1 MIPTHIEEKLRMFR
15 EGTYEILRD
24 REQTDLK
31 EKNKEGKACLS
42 CTAQGELLIFV
53 IPEKYVF
60 PYLDGDVKGNK
71 ACADKFLFNLD
82 KESKTW
88 DLHIIEFKKTIDTS
102 SIGKS
107 QWQFT
112 MGIYNAR
119 GIAGFLGM
127 EIKNIYLYSGFQNDK
142 LAGEQ
147 SLIALRA
154 SNNRDA
160 VRKIRQWKEDRYE
173 LRIDGENRIF
183 QHQKIQL
190 DSEGNGS
197 VLI

>member
-15 EGTYEILRD
+15 EETYEILRD
-24 REQTDLK
+24 REQTVLK

-42 CTAQGELLIFV
+42 CTAQGQLLIFV
-53 IPEKYVF
+53 SPENNVL
-60 PYLDGDVKGNK
+60 PYLDGKIEGNT
-71 ACADKFLFNLD
+71 ACADKFLFKLNE
-82 KESKTW
+82 ESKTW
-88 DLHIIEFKKTIDTS
+88 DLHIIEFKKTIDTT

-107 QWQFT
+107 RWQFT

-127 EIKNIYLYSGFQNDK
+127 EIRNIYLYSGFRNDK

-147 SLIALRA
+147 PLIALRA
-154 SNNRDA
+154 NNNREA
-160 VRKIRQWKEDRYE
+160 IGKIRQWKNDRYE
-173 LRIDGENRIF
+173 LKVDEENAVFPHR
-183 QHQKIQL
+183 KIPL

-197 VLI
+197 ISI

>member
-15 EGTYEILRD
+15 EETYEILRD
-24 REQTDLK
+24 REQTVLK

-42 CTAQGELLIFV
+42 YTAQGQLLIFV
-53 IPEKYVF
+53 SPENNVL
-60 PYLDGDVKGNK
+60 PYLDGKIKGNT
-71 ACADKFLFNLD
+71 ACADKFLFKLNE
-82 KESKTW
+82 ESKTW
-88 DLHIIEFKKTIDTS
+88 DLHIIEFKKTIDTT

-107 QWQFT
+107 RWQFT

-127 EIKNIYLYSGFQNDK
+127 EIRNIYLYSGFRNDK

-147 SLIALRA
+147 PLIALRA
-154 SNNRDA
+154 NNNREA
-160 VRKIRQWKEDRYE
+160 IGKIRQWKNDRYE
-173 LRIDGENRIF
+173 LKVDEENAVFPHR
-183 QHQKIQL
+183 KIPL

-197 VLI
+197 ISI

>member
-1 MIPTHIEEKLRMFR
+1 
-15 EGTYEILRD
+15 
-24 REQTDLK
+24 
-31 EKNKEGKACLS
+31 
-42 CTAQGELLIFV
+42 
-53 IPEKYVF
+53 
-60 PYLDGDVKGNK
+60 
-71 ACADKFLFNLD
+71 
-82 KESKTW
+82 
-88 DLHIIEFKKTIDTS
+88 
-102 SIGKS
+102 
-107 QWQFT
+107 

-197 VLI
+197 VSIEFPFQCPDISLFLLRNFQGFRNLLQSFVVGEVVQMVFI

>member
-1 MIPTHIEEKLRMFR
+1 MIPAHVEEKLRMFR
-15 EGTYEILRD
+15 ERTYEILKD

-53 IPEKYVF
+53 SPEEHVLH
-60 PYLDGDVKGNK
+60 YLDGNVKGST
-71 ACADKFLFNLD
+71 ACADKFLFKLD
-82 KESKTW
+82 QENKMW
-88 DLHIIEFKKTIDTS
+88 DLHIIEFKKTIDTT

-107 QWQFT
+107 RWQFT

-127 EIKNIYLYSGFQNDK
+127 EIKNIYLYSGFRNDK

-173 LRIDGENRIF
+173 LRVDGKDKIF

-197 VLI
+197 ISI

>member
-15 EGTYEILRD
+15 EGTYEILKD
-24 REQTDLK
+24 RERTDLK

-42 CTAQGELLIFV
+42 CMAQGELLIFV
-53 IPEKYVF
+53 SPEEHVLH
-60 PYLDGDVKGNK
+60 YLDGNVKGST
-71 ACADKFLFNLD
+71 ACADKFLFKLD
-82 KESKTW
+82 QENKTW
-88 DLHIIEFKKTIDTS
+88 DLHIIEFKKTIDTT

-107 QWQFT
+107 RWQFT

-127 EIKNIYLYSGFQNDK
+127 EIKNIYLYSGFRNDK

-154 SNNRDA
+154 NNNRDA
-160 VRKIRQWKEDRYE
+160 VRKIRQCFNLISVSMSGYKPFPPSK
-173 LRIDGENRIF
+173 LSRIP
-183 QHQKIQL
+183 
-190 DSEGNGS
+190 
-197 VLI
+197 

>member
-1 MIPTHIEEKLRMFR
+1 MIPAHIEEKLRMFR
-15 EGTYEILRD
+15 EETYEILRD
-24 REQTDLK
+24 REQTVLK

-53 IPEKYVF
+53 IPEKYVC

-71 ACADKFLFNLD
+71 ACADKFLFRLD

-88 DLHIIEFKKTIDTS
+88 DLHIIEFKKTINTS

-127 EIKNIYLYSGFQNDK
+127 EIRNIYLYSGFRNDK

-147 SLIALRA
+147 PLIALRA
-154 SNNRDA
+154 NNNREA
-160 VRKIRQWKEDRYE
+160 IGKIRQWKNDRYE
-173 LRIDGENRIF
+173 LKVDEENAVFPHR
-183 QHQKIQL
+183 KIPL

-197 VLI
+197 ISI